1 MQDALRD
8 MVRWS
13 LGFGVVA
20 LLYLV
25 LGGWLLRR
33 FQQRRPTGHDGPT
46 APAPQTAPGAKP
58 REK

>member
-13 LGFGVVA
+13 IGFCVVA

-33 FQQRRPTGHDGPT
+33 FQKRRPAGKDTPAAPT
-46 APAPQTAPGAKP
+46 PQTDPAATPQ
-58 REK
+58 EK